1 MLKTY
6 KIQDRIK
13 MNLDR
18 IEDAI
23 EAIRN
28 GEIIIVVDDED
39 RENEGDF
46 ICAAEKTTPEMVNFM
61 VKEGRGLMCTPLT
74 RQRCEELELD
84 MMVGK
89 NTAQH
94 ETAFTVSVD
103 LLGNGCTTGISAS
116 DRAKTI
122 QALVNSTTK
131 PDDLGRPGHIFPLRA
146 AEGGVIRRSGHTEA
160 AIDLAVLAGLQPA
173 GVLIEI
179 LNEDGTM
186 ARLPQLFEIAKKFN
200 LKLVS
205 IKDLIEYRLAKESLI
220 KREIGVN
227 MPTDWGNFDMVAFR
241 QLDNDQLHLALI
253 KGTWEEDEPIMV
265 RVHSSCV
272 TGDIF
277 GSCRCDCGPQ
287 LHAAMELVENA
298 GKGVILYMNQEGRGI
313 GLLNKLKAYKLQ
325 EMGRDTVEANLEL
338 GFKMDERDYGVGAQI
353 LRNLGIKKMKL
364 ISNNPKKR
372 AGLIG
377 YGLEIIDSIPI
388 EIEANPHNIGYLK
401 TKRDKMGHNI
411 MGS

>member
-1 MLKTY
+1 
-6 KIQDRIK
+6 
-13 MNLDR
+13 
-18 IEDAI
+18 
-23 EAIRN
+23 
-28 GEIIIVVDDED
+28 
-39 RENEGDF
+39 
-46 ICAAEKTTPEMVNFM
+46 
-61 VKEGRGLMCTPLT
+61 
-74 RQRCEELELD
+74 
-84 MMVGK
+84 
-89 NTAQH
+89 
-94 ETAFTVSVD
+94 
-103 LLGNGCTTGISAS
+103 
-116 DRAKTI
+116 
-122 QALVNSTTK
+122 
-131 PDDLGRPGHIFPLRA
+131 
-146 AEGGVIRRSGHTEA
+146 
-160 AIDLAVLAGLQPA
+160 
-173 GVLIEI
+173 
-179 LNEDGTM
+179 
-186 ARLPQLFEIAKKFN
+186 
-200 LKLVS
+200 
-205 IKDLIEYRLAKESLI
+205 
-220 KREIGVN
+220 
-227 MPTDWGNFDMVAFR
+227 
-241 QLDNDQLHLALI
+241 
-253 KGTWEEDEPIMV
+253 MV